1 MNDPDGLATSN
12 NPRPHCVS
20 ISSPIT
26 KANDTMRISLIIPA
40 WNEERF
46 LPRLLESVGVAR
58 DQFRGGAD
66 EVEVIVANN
75 NSTDRTA
82 DIAKEAG
89 YLVADVTK
97 RCIAAARNGGA
108 GRASGELLAFAD
120 ADFRIA
126 PTTFNYID
134 KIMQQPGVIGGG
146 TGLTMERWSWGI
158 RATLYS
164 FLVPLWMLGVDG
176 GVWFC
181 RRADFEEVGG
191 YDETVKAAEDV
202 LFLRS
207 LQRLGK
213 SRSPKERLVTRFAAR
228 RFGLQPAIVTNSAR
242 KFDKHGE
249 WHMFRDAMVTLPR
262 LIFRPQ
268 AKDEYIRRY
277 WYEDRLGDD
286 QQT

>member
-1 MNDPDGLATSN
+1 
-12 NPRPHCVS
+12 
-20 ISSPIT
+20 
-26 KANDTMRISLIIPA
+26 MRISLIIPA

-58 DQFRGGAD
+58 DQYRSGAD
-66 EVEVIVANN
+66 NVEVIVANN

-82 DIAKEAG
+82 EIAEEAG
-89 YLVADVTK
+89 YQVAHVSK

-108 GRASGELLAFAD
+108 RQASGDLLAFAD

-134 KIMQQPGVIGGG
+134 EIMQQPGVIGGG
-146 TGLTMERWSWGI
+146 TGLTMERWSLGI

-164 FLVPLWMLGVDG
+164 FLVPLWMLGIDG

-191 YDETVKAAEDV
+191 YDETIKAAEDV
-202 LFLRS
+202 MFLRS

-213 SRSPKERLVTRFAAR
+213 TRSPREKLVTRFAAR
-228 RFGLQPAIVTNSAR
+228 RFGLEPAIVTNSAR

-249 WHMFRDAMVTLPR
+249 WHMFYAAAVTLPR
-262 LIFRPQ
+262 LILRPQ
-268 AKDEYIRRY
+268 AKDEYIKRY
-277 WYEDRLGDD
+277 WYEDRLGENE
-286 QQT
+286 QS

>member
-1 MNDPDGLATSN
+1 L
-12 NPRPHCVS
+12 
-20 ISSPIT
+20 
-26 KANDTMRISLIIPA
+26 KISLIIPA
-40 WNEERF
+40 WNEERL

-58 DQFRGGAD
+58 DRYRGGAD
-66 EVEVIVANN
+66 SVEVIVADN

-82 DIAKEAG
+82 AIAQEAG
-89 YLVADVTK
+89 HQVVPVSK

-108 GRASGELLAFAD
+108 QKASGDLLAFAD
-120 ADFRIA
+120 ADFKIA
-126 PTTFNYID
+126 PTTFNYVD
-134 KIMQQPGVIGGG
+134 EIMQQPGVVGGG
-146 TGLTMERWSWGI
+146 TGLTMERWSLGI

-164 FLVPLWMLGVDG
+164 FLLPLWMLGIDG

-181 RRADFEEVGG
+181 RRVDFEEVGG
-191 YDETVKAAEDV
+191 FNEAIKAGEDV

-213 SRSPKERLVTRFAAR
+213 PRSPREKLVTRFAGR
-228 RFGLQPAIVTNSAR
+228 RFGLEPAIVTNSAR

-249 WHMFRDAMVTLPR
+249 WHMFFDAAVTLPR

-268 AKDEYIRRY
+268 AKDDYIQRY

-286 QQT
+286 DPR